1 MYCRIRDLR
10 EDHDLL
16 QKDVAAYLKCTQ
28 VCYSNYEMGKRDI
41 PTDVLK
47 ALALFYDTSVDYLL
61 GLTDEGKALSSLTLN
76 ILEQ

>member
-16 QKDVAAYLKCTQ
+16 QKDIAAYLKCTQ
-28 VCYSNYEMGKRDI
+28 VCYSHYEMGKRDI

-47 ALALFYDTSVDYLL
+47 SLCAFLRYQCR
-61 GLTDEGKALSSLTLN
+61 LSSRFDR
-76 ILEQ
+76 